1 MSFLSYIFHLNKDF
15 SSYEK
20 KSVQEFYEIFKKL
33 LKKKSVIESM
43 FIHVAGLSSYQDIFL
58 GIFLSFQSILSAELL
73 STTIFKLFD
82 IFPWNLTIIQLSWL
96 KPIHLSSGKNKYL
109 KIRLKNNQISRF
121 YLSQILWNLSKFSK
135 VPVINVWFSF

>member
-1 MSFLSYIFHLNKDF
+1 MFLAMRKNLYRNFMKF
-15 SSYEK
+15 SKNYLR
-20 KSVQEFYEIFKKL
+20 KL
-33 LKKKSVIESM
+33 LT

-58 GIFLSFQSILSAELL
+58 GIFLSFQSILSAEQL

-82 IFPWNLTIIQLSWL
+82 IFSWNFPIIQLSWL

-121 YLSQILWNLSKFSK
+121 YLSQIFWNLSKFSK